1 MKNSYDR
8 YEFLWHV
15 YDMNL
20 HHMMLVYV
28 NSYDIMKSYIKWW
41 WCPFS
46 SDWNRQ
52 VKLLATMLC
61 WLRKNG
67 FTIRPFARPLE
78 RLTGLDNG
86 LRHDVYTLEKENIDA
101 ILHMDWPCNATE
113 LCMLIGYV
121 NYYCTCPRVAHI
133 SLNLKWFRILTNV
146 SDFQLGTCIIQ
157 EGRLVAY
164 FSCNWQSHS
173 KIILHW
179 NSKHFPS

>member
-8 YEFLWHV
+8 YEFLWHA
-15 YDMNL
+15 YDINL

-28 NSYDIMKSYIKWW
+28 NSYDIMKSYIKWC

-46 SDWNRQ
+46 SDWNHH
-52 VKLLATMLC
+52 VKLLATILQ

-67 FTIRPFARPLE
+67 ITIGPFTWPSDK
-78 RLTGLDNG
+78 LTGFDND
-86 LRHDVYTLEKENIDA
+86 LHHNVYTLEKENIDA

-113 LCMLIGYV
+113 LCMFIGYV
-121 NYYCTCPRVAHI
+121 NYYCTCCRVVHI
-133 SLNLKWFRILTNV
+133 SLNLKWFRLHNNA

-164 FSCNWQSHS
+164 FSCNWQCHS
-173 KIILHW
+173 KKYTTLEQ
-179 NSKHFPS
+179 